1 MLGGVVL
8 VAGYDLPDCIA
19 RLLVQVALALDA
31 LDAVG
36 CNEKSSNQIS
46 KNVKKISQSKLP
58 DLVTANSNRAIPT
71 AMNGQ
76 LDDILPRERLHFL

>member
-36 CNEKSSNQIS
+36 CDEKSSNQIS
-46 KNVKKISQSKLP
+46 KNVKKTSQIQ
-58 DLVTANSNRAIPT
+58 VTRLGHREQQQDDSCGYRRPT
-71 AMNGQ
+71 
-76 LDDILPRERLHFL
+76 R

>member
-36 CNEKSSNQIS
+36 CNEKKAQIKFRKCEENFPNPS
-46 KNVKKISQSKLP
+46 YPTWSP
-58 DLVTANSNRAIPT
+58 RTAT
-71 AMNGQ
+71 G
-76 LDDILPRERLHFL
+76 LFLRL